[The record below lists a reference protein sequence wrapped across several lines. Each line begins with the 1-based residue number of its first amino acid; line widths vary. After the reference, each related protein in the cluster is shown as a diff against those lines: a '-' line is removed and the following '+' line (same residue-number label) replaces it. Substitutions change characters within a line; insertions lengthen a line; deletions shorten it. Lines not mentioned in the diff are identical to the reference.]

1 MEVKFPDVNI
11 VEVKSKNASK
21 KMIVPDLPLHA
32 EPKKDVSTKK
42 KLSVRRRR
50 SFDTAVWN
58 SVADM
63 NKGSN
68 DALLNLREGVF
79 SEGHDNLHKKKP
91 PLKQYIRRSSFDD
104 KQCEKPNIHE
114 KGKIYGN
121 IALQYDTGK
130 IY

>member
-1 MEVKFPDVNI
+1 MLNYAYHSPVRRKELKKTMEVKFPDVNI

-79 SEGHDNLHKKKP
+79 SEGHDNLHKKINKSIF
-91 PLKQYIRRSSFDD
+91 YR
-104 KQCEKPNIHE
+104 
-114 KGKIYGN
+114 KIWWKN
-121 IALQYDTGK
+121 AK
-130 IY
+130 VVNRNFCNE